1 MTGYF
6 CYTIVLCGLC
16 FLDEIRLINGSTME
30 VLNLIFGDP
39 TNIKLEDDP
48 GYELADAA
56 IRALRRAGK
65 WTPAKDA
72 DGKDLYYRTTYKF
85 TLSIKEFRTR
95 IF

>member
-1 MTGYF
+1 
-6 CYTIVLCGLC
+6 
-16 FLDEIRLINGSTME
+16 ME
-30 VLNLIFGDP
+30 MLNLIYGEP
-39 TNIKLEDDP
+39 TNIKLVDDP

-72 DGKDLYYRTTYKF
+72 DGKDLNYRNTYKF
-85 TLSIKEFRTR
+85 TLSIKEFRTW

>member
-1 MTGYF
+1 
-6 CYTIVLCGLC
+6 
-16 FLDEIRLINGSTME
+16 ME
-30 VLNLIFGDP
+30 MLNLIYGEP
-39 TNIKLEDDP
+39 TNIKLVDDP

-72 DGKDLYYRTTYKF
+72 DGKDLNYRTTYKF
-85 TLSIKEFRTR
+85 TLSIKEFRTW